1 MKKDLVIHLYCF
13 KLRSSSSR
21 LHILYLHDGVEGD
34 ISQEPEVTDPK
45 CGISNKGIPYDRIH
59 LVGVPGLKSKV
70 FDDPLL
76 VTLKKKLLGQEL
88 GWIHGPIWLI
98 LVSKYS
104 YTYLQVILG
113 VKKG

>member
-13 KLRSSSSR
+13 KQRSSSSR

-45 CGISNKGIPYDRIH
+45 CGISNIGITHNQIH

-70 FDDPLL
+70 LGDSPWPLW
-76 VTLKKKLLGQEL
+76 KKN
-88 GWIHGPIWLI
+88 
-98 LVSKYS
+98 
-104 YTYLQVILG
+104 
-113 VKKG
+113 